1 MRTLE
6 MRNDS
11 ILLRED
17 QLAVAGV
24 DGGGG
29 AGRAKGS

>member
-11 ILLRED
+11 ILLRES
-17 QLAVAGV
+17 QLAVAGAG
-24 DGGGG
+24 GGGG
-29 AGRAKGS
+29 AGRAKDS